1 MSSDYDVFKSKVRDE
16 VFNIVLKILR
26 SRKKES
32 AKKYVENAEETMR
45 QIYSKYCDS
54 PQNVRIAQYRDE
66 IIRIMKAFRK
76 GESPKGYIE
85 RRKEDHILHLKGNAS
100 KRILTELEF
109 DALSDLEKFFEKH
122 QVS

>member
-1 MSSDYDVFKSKVRDE
+1 MNSDYDVFKSKLRDE
-16 VFNIVLKILR
+16 VFNIVLKIVR

-32 AKKYVENAEETMR
+32 AKKYSENAEELMR
-45 QIYSKYCDS
+45 QIYSKYVDS
-54 PQNVRIAQYRDE
+54 PQNIRITQYRDE

-85 RRKEDHILHLKGNAS
+85 RRKEDHILHLKGNAG
-100 KRILTELEF
+100 KRILTETEF

-122 QVS
+122 QIA

>member
-1 MSSDYDVFKSKVRDE
+1 MTSDYDVFKSRVKDE
-16 VFNIVLKILR
+16 VFNIVLKIIR

-32 AKKYVENAEETMR
+32 AKKYSENAEEIMR

-76 GESPKGYIE
+76 GESPKDYIE
-85 RRKEDHILHLKGNAS
+85 RRKEDHILNLKGNAG
-100 KRILTELEF
+100 KRILTESEL
-109 DALSDLEKFFEKH
+109 DAVSNLEKFYEKH
-122 QVS
+122 QLP

>member
-1 MSSDYDVFKSKVRDE
+1 MNSDYDMFISKVRDE

-32 AKKYVENAEETMR
+32 ARKYVENAEEIMR
-45 QIYSKYCDS
+45 QFYAKYCDG

-100 KRILTELEF
+100 KRILADSEF
-109 DALSDLEKFFEKH
+109 DAISDLEKFFEKH

>member
-1 MSSDYDVFKSKVRDE
+1 MNSDYDIFKSKVGDE
-16 VFNIVLKILR
+16 VSNILLKILR

-32 AKKYVENAEETMR
+32 AKKYVENAEEIMR

-76 GESPKGYIE
+76 GESPKDYIE

-100 KRILTELEF
+100 KRILTESEF
-109 DALSDLEKFFEKH
+109 DAISDLEKFFEKH
-122 QVS
+122 QFS

>member
-1 MSSDYDVFKSKVRDE
+1 MISDYDVFKGKVRDE

-32 AKKYVENAEETMR
+32 AKKYSENAEEIMR
-45 QIYSKYCDS
+45 QIYAKYCDS

-66 IIRIMKAFRK
+66 VIRIMKAFRK
-76 GESPKGYIE
+76 GETPTEYLE

-100 KRILTELEF
+100 KHILTESEL
-109 DALSDLEKFFEKH
+109 DAISDLEKLFEKH
-122 QVS
+122 QIL

>member
-1 MSSDYDVFKSKVRDE
+1 MISDYDIFKGKVRDE
-16 VFNIVLKILR
+16 VFNILLKILR
-26 SRKKES
+26 SRKKDS
-32 AKKYVENAEETMR
+32 AKKYSENAEEIMR

-85 RRKEDHILHLKGNAS
+85 RRKEDHFLHLKGNAG
-100 KRILTELEF
+100 KRILTESEL
-109 DALSDLEKFFEKH
+109 DAVSDLERFFEKH
-122 QVS
+122 QLS

>member
-1 MSSDYDVFKSKVRDE
+1 MNSDYDTFKSKVRDE
-16 VFNIVLKILR
+16 VFNIVLKISR

-32 AKKYVENAEETMR
+32 AKKYSENAEEIMR
-45 QIYSKYCDS
+45 QIYSKYVDS

-66 IIRIMKAFRK
+66 IIRIMKALRK
-76 GESPKGYIE
+76 GETPKGYIE

-109 DALSDLEKFFEKH
+109 DAISDLEKFFGKH

>member
-1 MSSDYDVFKSKVRDE
+1 MISDYDIFKGKVRDE
-16 VFNIVLKILR
+16 VYNFILKILK

-32 AKKYVENAEETMR
+32 AKRYFENAEEIMR

-66 IIRIMKAFRK
+66 IIRFMKALRK
-76 GESPKGYIE
+76 EESPKDYFD
-85 RRKEDHILHLKGNAS
+85 RRKEDHILHLKGDAG
-100 KRILTELEF
+100 KRILTESEH
-109 DALSDLEKFFEKH
+109 DAISDLEKFFEKH